1 MTTTTAVPTVQFTEE
16 EFNTIFG
23 EISWELDILGDE
35 RRGGN
40 EESAKDEEYLEEF
53 AERVGSIEANKD
65 GLYEVVMDQETQGT
79 ISEILPKAFDSY
91 EENCDDPDY
100 DYDPSHEKVLESI
113 DQKISQ

>member
-53 AERVGSIEANKD
+53 AERVGCIEANKD
-65 GLYEVVMDQETQGT
+65 GLYEVSKAIKCRLDKALIVSKT
-79 ISEILPKAFDSY
+79 IDKM
-91 EENCDDPDY
+91 N
-100 DYDPSHEKVLESI
+100 KLEDI
-113 DQKISQ
+113 INDNIQYG

>member
-16 EFNTIFG
+16 EFNTILG
-23 EISWELDILGDE
+23 EISWNLDTLADE
-35 RRGGN
+35 RRGGD

-79 ISEILPKAFDSY
+79 ISEILSNAFDSY
-91 EENCDDPDY
+91 EEYCDDPDY
-100 DYDPSHEKVLESI
+100 DYDPSYVTVLESI